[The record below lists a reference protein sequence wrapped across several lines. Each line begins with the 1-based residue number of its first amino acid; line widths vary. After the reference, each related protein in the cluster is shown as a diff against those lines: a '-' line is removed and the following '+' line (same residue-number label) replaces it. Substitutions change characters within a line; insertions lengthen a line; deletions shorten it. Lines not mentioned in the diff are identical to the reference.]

1 MAGRNEIERVS
12 IGLEELGVAAG
23 APVADRAAALLR
35 QQQAAW
41 EMLRTNVASLAHVRT
56 RQFRFG
62 GYQVRVQFNPGRLTS
77 SAARVDDRSIRERK
91 CFLCL
96 PHLPPEQRGVL
107 YGSNFIILCNP
118 FPIFPEHFTI
128 PHVDHV
134 PQRIAGELG
143 SFLALAR
150 DLAPRYSVFYNGPR
164 CGASAPDHLH
174 FQAGTR
180 QFMPIEGQYAR
191 LRATEGKEVRTTGT
205 AKTIAIEGGGRRFA
219 AFEGADAVD
228 VERAVAEY
236 IAVLQGITED
246 VEEAMMNLIAWYE
259 GGSWVVLLFPRAK
272 HRPSFYFAEGDERL
286 LISPAAVDLGGVSI
300 TPVEAD
306 FRKVTHEH
314 LAAMYQEVLLSRAE
328 FWASAPSHL

>member
-1 MAGRNEIERVS
+1 
-12 IGLEELGVAAG
+12 
-23 APVADRAAALLR
+23 VADVASGLLR
-35 QQQAAW
+35 HQRESW
-41 EMLRTNVASLAHVRT
+41 EMLGDNFANLARVQT
-56 RQFRFG
+56 RQFRFDG
-62 GYQVRVQFNPGRLTS
+62 CQVRVQFNPGRLTS

-96 PHLPPEQRGVL
+96 PHLPPEQRGVP
-107 YGSNFIILCNP
+107 YGDRFMILCNP

-134 PQRIAGELG
+134 PQRIEGELG
-143 SFLALAR
+143 TFIGLAR

-191 LRATEGKEVRTTGT
+191 LRAAEGKEVRASGM
-205 AKTIAIEGGGRRFA
+205 AKTFAVEGGGRRFVA
-219 AFEGADAVD
+219 VEGKDAGD

-236 IAVLQGITED
+236 IAALQRITED
-246 VEEAMMNLIAWYE
+246 AEEAMMNLIAWYE
-259 GGSWVVLLFPRAK
+259 DGMWIVLIFPRAK
-272 HRPSFYFAEGDERL
+272 HRPSFYFAEGDEQL

-300 TPVEAD
+300 TPIEAD

-314 LAAMYQEVLLSRAE
+314 LALMYQEVLSSRAE
-328 FWASAPSHL
+328 FCESLEKQ

>member
-1 MAGRNEIERVS
+1 MGTGDDRARVS
-12 IGLEELGVAAG
+12 IPVETLGVAAD
-23 APVADRAAALLR
+23 APLAEVAAGLLR
-35 QQQAAW
+35 QQQATW
-41 EMLRTNVASLAHVRT
+41 ELLRTNVAGLANIRT

-62 GYQVRVQFNPGRLTS
+62 GYHVRVQFNPGRLTS
-77 SAARVDDRSIRERK
+77 SAARVDERSVRERK

-96 PHLPPEQRGVL
+96 PHLPSEQRGVL
-107 YGSNFIILCNP
+107 YAGRFMLLCNP
-118 FPIFPEHFTI
+118 YPIFPEHFTI
-128 PHVDHV
+128 PHVEHV

-143 SFLALAR
+143 AFIALAR

-191 LRATEGKEVRTTGT
+191 LRAAEGKVVRTDGT
-205 AKTIAIEGGGRRFA
+205 AQVIAIEGGGRRLV
-219 AFEGADAVD
+219 AFEGTDAGD
-228 VERAVAEY
+228 VERVVAEY
-236 IAVLQGITED
+236 CTVLQGITED

-314 LAAMYQEVLLSRAE
+314 LATMYQEVQLSRAE
-328 FWASAPSHL
+328 FHESIERR

>member
-1 MAGRNEIERVS
+1 MGAREDRARVS
-12 IGLEELGVAAG
+12 IPLEALGVTAG
-23 APVADRAAALLR
+23 APLAEIAAGLLR
-35 QQQAAW
+35 QQQETW
-41 EMLRTNVASLAHVRT
+41 ELLRTNVANLATVRT
-56 RQFRFG
+56 RGFRFG

-77 SAARVDDRSIRERK
+77 SAARVDERSIRERK

-107 YGSNFIILCNP
+107 SAGRFMLLCNP
-118 FPIFPEHFTI
+118 YPIFPEHFTI

-134 PQRIAGELG
+134 PQRIVPELG
-143 SFLALAR
+143 AFVALAR

-180 QFMPIEGQYAR
+180 LFMPLEGHYAR
-191 LRATEGKEVRTTGT
+191 MRDSEGKVVRMTGT
-205 AKTIAIEGGGRRFA
+205 ARMMAIEGGGRRFV
-219 AFEGADAVD
+219 AFEGTAAED

-236 IAVLQGITED
+236 CAVLQGITED

-259 GGSWVVLLFPRAK
+259 DGTWVVLLFPRAK

-286 LISPAAVDLGGVSI
+286 LISPAAVDMGGVSI

-306 FRKVTHEH
+306 FRRVTHVH
-314 LAAMYQEVLLSRAE
+314 LATMYEEVQLSRAE
-328 FWASAPSHL
+328 FSESIERR